1 MTIKTFYFNPYREC
15 TYIVWDE
22 TSAERYALIV
32 DAGMYNES
40 EQHRFLDYVE
50 QEHLKP
56 VALLI
61 THGHADHICGREFLR
76 YSFGIEAIEFPEEGE
91 RNLPHFG
98 KWYVYRTPGHS
109 KDAVCYYW
117 PQEHCIFTGDTLFHE
132 AIGRTDFEGGDMQEM
147 QTSLQRLMGLP
158 DDTKVYPGHGHE
170 TTIGHEREYNPF
182 L

>member
-22 TSAERYALIV
+22 NAPKRYAIIV

-40 EQHRFLDYVE
+40 EQQRFREYIE
-50 QEHLKP
+50 QQQLKP

-61 THGHADHICGREFLR
+61 THSHADHICGREFVR
-76 YSFGIEAIEFPEEGE
+76 YSFGIEPVEFPEEGE
-91 RNLPHFG
+91 KKLPHFG
-98 KWYVYRTPGHS
+98 TWQVIRTPGHC

-117 PQEHCIFTGDTLFHE
+117 PKEQCIFTGDTLFHE
-132 AIGRTDFEGGDMQEM
+132 AIGRTDFEGGDIKEM
-147 QTSLQRLMGLP
+147 EMSLRRLMTLP
-158 DDTKVYPGHGHE
+158 DETIVYPGHGHQ